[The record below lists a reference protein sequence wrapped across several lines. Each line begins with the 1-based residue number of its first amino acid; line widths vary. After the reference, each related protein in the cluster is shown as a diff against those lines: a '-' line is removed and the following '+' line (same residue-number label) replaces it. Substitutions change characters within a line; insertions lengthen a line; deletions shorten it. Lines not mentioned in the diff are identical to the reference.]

1 MTRLRTPLS
10 PVGTTGCLRTR
21 WRARVVAKEEKEKEQ
36 EEGTEITSIYFREG
50 AIRRSTDQYEKDRD
64 RFKFRQS
71 RYYRLRI
78 TRANAFSINLIY

>member
-36 EEGTEITSIYFREG
+36 EEGTETWITSIYEKARFGDRPINVKKT
-50 AIRRSTDQYEKDRD
+50 AIDSN
-64 RFKFRQS
+64 S
-71 RYYRLRI
+71 VNVVIISI
-78 TRANAFSINLIY
+78 TCANAFSINLIY